1 MKISASIMRTIEE
14 LSEDEKVKV
23 DAIIRAHIEACR
35 ANGLEPENL
44 ERIYIEAIEIVKLEA
59 KNPPP
64 EGVISEEEYKEAM
77 LTSTHYSV
85 YQPPKEGN

>member
-1 MKISASIMRTIEE
+1 MKISPSAMRALQE
-14 LSEDEKVKV
+14 LSEDEKIKV
-23 DAIIRAHIEACR
+23 DAIVRAHIEACR

-44 ERIYIEAIEIVKLEA
+44 ERVYTEAIEIVKLEA

-64 EGVISEEEYKEAM
+64 EDAISEEEYKEAM

-85 YQPPKEGN
+85 YQPPREES